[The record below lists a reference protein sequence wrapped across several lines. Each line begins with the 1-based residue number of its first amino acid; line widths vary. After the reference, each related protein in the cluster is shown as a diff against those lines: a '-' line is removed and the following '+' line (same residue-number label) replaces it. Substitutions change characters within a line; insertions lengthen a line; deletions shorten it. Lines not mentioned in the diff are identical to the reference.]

1 MGAAAKAGWMTGT
14 ARWLGAV
21 ALAYLLVLQSVLGFA
36 AGAQHGPGSA
46 LAADGLCLPSK
57 VLAANPAS
65 APDPP
70 DHHDALCCLMGC
82 AAGHVPAALGA
93 VPVARL
99 APPLPVPLRMARTIG
114 GRSFAQA
121 ALSPFDA
128 TGPPARA

>member
-1 MGAAAKAGWMTGT
+1 MGAAAKAGWMEAT

-46 LAADGLCLPSK
+46 LAMDGLCLPSQI
-57 VLAANPAS
+57 LAANPAP
-65 APDPP
+65 APDGP

-93 VPVARL
+93 APVARL
-99 APPLPVPLRMARTIG
+99 APPLAVPLRMARPLAG
-114 GRSFAQA
+114 PAFAQA
-121 ALSPFDA
+121 TLSPFDA

>member
-1 MGAAAKAGWMTGT
+1 MTATAQAAWMKAT
-14 ARWLGAV
+14 ARWLGAM

-46 LAADGLCLPSK
+46 LATEGLCLPSQM
-57 VLAANPAS
+57 LGANPAP
-65 APDPP
+65 APDSP

-82 AAGHVPAALGA
+82 TAGHVPAALGA

-99 APPLPVPLRMARTIG
+99 APPLPVPLRMARPLAG
-114 GRSFAQA
+114 PSFTQA
-121 ALSPFDA
+121 ALFPFDA